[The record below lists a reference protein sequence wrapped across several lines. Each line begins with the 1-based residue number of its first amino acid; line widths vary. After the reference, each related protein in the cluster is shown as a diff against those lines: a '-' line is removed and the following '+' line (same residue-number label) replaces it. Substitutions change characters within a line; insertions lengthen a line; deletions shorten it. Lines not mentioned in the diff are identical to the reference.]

1 MTAAGGGG
9 GGVPGTWVFSER
21 HELALELLSVGRRLA
36 DQRGGPL
43 AAVAFDAGRAAEYRA
58 RGADRS
64 LAFEP
69 ASGTAPAPEAAVAAL
84 ASVVAGEE
92 VGILLVGATAYG
104 TEVAARLAQRLRVG
118 CASECLSLDAGD
130 GALVVERRCLG
141 RFVTRQRLTATPAI
155 ATVPSRRFDPPAG
168 DGAPAAGAGVEVRSL
183 EAPPPRVRV
192 VETRPRATSQVALGE
207 ADALVAV
214 GRGLRRPE
222 DLDVVRD
229 LADAVGGV
237 LVATRPLT
245 DDLKWLP
252 VDVKVGLSG
261 QTVKPGAV
269 RRLRRLGPDRARG
282 GDAGVAPGGGRQHR
296 SERTHHERGGPLRRR
311 RPVRGRPRPRPG
323 DPAPARGA
331 VAGGGRLTPAGPAA
345 PPPAERRGR
354 RGSGATRRRSRAGS
368 RGR

>member
-1 MTAAGGGG
+1 MTAAGGGTP
-9 GGVPGTWVFSER
+9 GVWVFSER

-36 DQRGGPL
+36 DPRGGPL
-43 AAVAFDAGRAAEYRA
+43 AAVAFDPDRAAEYRA

-64 LAFEP
+64 LAFET
-69 ASGTAPAPEAAVAAL
+69 ASGTAPAPEVAVAAL

-118 CASECLSLDAGD
+118 CAGECLSLDAGD
-130 GALVVERRCLG
+130 GSLVVERRCLG
-141 RFVTRQRLTATPAI
+141 RFVTRQRLTGRPAI
-155 ATVPSRRFDPPAG
+155 ATVPPRRFDPPAE
-168 DGAPAAGAGVEVRSL
+168 PAAPLEAAAVEVRAL

-192 VETRPRATSQVALGE
+192 VETWPRATSQVALGAAE
-207 ADALVAV
+207 ALVAV

-261 QTVKPGAV
+261 QTVKPELYVACGVSGQIEHVVGMRDSRLVVAV
-269 RRLRRLGPDRARG
+269 NIDPNAPIMREADLCVVGDLYEVVPALARAIRR
-282 GDAGVAPGGGRQHR
+282 Q
-296 SERTHHERGGPLRRR
+296 
-311 RPVRGRPRPRPG
+311 
-323 DPAPARGA
+323 RGA
-331 VAGGGRLTPAGPAA
+331 
-345 PPPAERRGR
+345 
-354 RGSGATRRRSRAGS
+354 S
-368 RGR
+368 